1 MTEQRVSGQG
11 PVGVLVMAHGVATG
25 VDDIPRYYAHI
36 RGERP
41 KNPAVE
47 QELVDRYQAIGGHSP
62 LIEITADVA
71 RGLEEELARRHGP
84 GRYPVA
90 FGFRHVAPY
99 IGDALVRLQ
108 ADGAVRYI
116 GLVQAPHYSAMSVGA
131 YERAAGAGPLPG
143 HTIGAWHLEPRLI
156 RLLADRVR
164 DAAAKLPVPL
174 ADAAVAFTAHSLPE
188 RLRGTG
194 DPYPVQLAETAA
206 AVAAVLG
213 LPAYE
218 VGWQSAG
225 RTPEPWMG
233 PDVLELLRAW
243 ASAGRRAALV
253 APVGFVSDHLEVLY
267 DLDVE
272 ARALADSL
280 GLPFIRTQS
289 LNADPEYIRVLADVI
304 GRDERGDRDQRDRP
318 RGGASAGA

>member
-1 MTEQRVSGQG
+1 MTEPRVRGPG

-62 LIEITADVA
+62 LIEITAEVA
-71 RGLEEELARRHGP
+71 RGLEEELARRHGS
-84 GRYPVA
+84 GRYSVA

-99 IGDALVRLQ
+99 IGDALARLQ
-108 ADGAVRYI
+108 ATGAVRYI

-131 YERAAGAGPLPG
+131 YQRAASAGPLPG

-164 DAAAKLPVPL
+164 AAAARLPVPL

-188 RLRGTG
+188 RIRGTG
-194 DPYPVQLAETAA
+194 DPYAVQVAETAA

-213 LPAYE
+213 LATYE
-218 VGWQSAG
+218 IGWQSAG
-225 RTPEPWMG
+225 RTPEAWMG

-243 ASAGRRAALV
+243 ARAGRRAALV

-280 GLPFIRTQS
+280 GLAFVRTQS
-289 LNADPEYIRVLADVI
+289 LNADPQYIRVLADVV
-304 GRDERGDRDQRDRP
+304 GRDEQGKRDRP
-318 RGGASAGA
+318 QRGASAGA